1 MDSQQT
7 SASSPE
13 KRAARP
19 PSALIAAVAGAART
33 DPLGGVL
40 KLACKTVG
48 ADFGQIYLAEH
59 EPRSLTLVSSYCPG
73 AVQIDVPQDVEG
85 YLWRV
90 VQSAEP
96 LRLTSS
102 ELGPGWAGTSVRA
115 ALFLPLMWQERVF
128 GGFAFFWS
136 DRGSLSADGSLHL
149 GAVLGAQ
156 VALSLENA
164 DLRDALAK
172 SGSDLRTQ
180 VQELQKALRR
190 AQEEMHV
197 SSEQM
202 LVFGHQLRTP
212 LTTLELYLDLLCTHP
227 ERSRDYADVL
237 GREVKRMQEMVEE
250 MLILGQVNVDRPD
263 PRRALVDLPALVH
276 DLLDSASLLAANRG
290 IAITTQSPE
299 QCPLVNADVQML
311 EQGLSNIINN
321 ALLYTAR
328 GGRVSVEVGPRERNG
343 ESWVVVE
350 VRDTGMGIAADELP
364 RVFDPFYRGH
374 AGRLSKT
381 PGTGLGLAIARK
393 VVEGHGGLIEVQS
406 TAGMGTSFWVWLR
419 AEGIPLPLFSFAHKP
434 SSAKPRREEPGGQ
447 GRILPQ

>member
-1 MDSQQT
+1 M
-7 SASSPE
+7 ASHTPTATSPE
-13 KRAARP
+13 TKAARP
-19 PSALIAAVAGAART
+19 PAALVSAAGSAARS
-33 DPLGGVL
+33 DHLGGVL

-48 ADFGQIYLAEH
+48 ADFGQIYLAEND
-59 EPRSLTLVSSYCPG
+59 PRSLSLVATFPG
-73 AVQIDVPQDVEG
+73 GPVRIDVPQDVERH
-85 YLWRV
+85 LWQV
-90 VQSAEP
+90 VESGTP
-96 LRLTSS
+96 LRLTSG
-102 ELGPGWAGTSVRA
+102 ELGPAWAGTSIRA
-115 ALFLPLMWQERVF
+115 ALFLPLMWQERIF

-136 DRGSLSADGSLHL
+136 DRGSLNADGSLHL

-180 VQELQKALRR
+180 IQELQQVLRR
-190 AQEEMHV
+190 AQQEKHE
-197 SSEQM
+197 SSDQM

-250 MLILGQVNVDRPD
+250 MLILGQANVDRPN
-263 PRRALVDLPALVH
+263 PRRELVDLPALVRE
-276 DLLDSASLLAANRG
+276 LLQSASLIAANRG
-290 IAITTQSPE
+290 IGVSVDSAE
-299 QCPLVNADVQML
+299 QCPLVDADAHML
-311 EQGLSNIINN
+311 EQALSNILHN
-321 ALLYTAR
+321 ALTYTPR

-350 VRDTGMGIAADELP
+350 VRDTGPGILIEELP
-364 RVFDPFYRGH
+364 RVFEPFYRGQ

-381 PGTGLGLAIARK
+381 TGTGMGLAIARK

-406 TAGMGTSFWVWLR
+406 SAGMGTSFWVWLR
-419 AEGIPLPLFSFAHKP
+419 AEGIPLPLFSFARNP
-434 SSAKPRREEPGGQ
+434 SSAKHRPEEKGG
-447 GRILPQ
+447 

>member
-1 MDSQQT
+1 MASHTT
-7 SASSPE
+7 SMTSPE
-13 KRAARP
+13 TKAARP
-19 PSALIAAVAGAART
+19 PAALQNAARSAAHG

-48 ADFGQIYLAEH
+48 ADFGQIYLAEN
-59 EPRSLTLVSSYCPG
+59 EPRSLTRAASYSPCG
-73 AVQIDVPQDVEG
+73 GEVDVPQDVERH
-85 YLWRV
+85 LWRV
-90 VQSAEP
+90 VESGTP
-96 LRLTSS
+96 LRLTSG
-102 ELGPGWAGTSVRA
+102 ELGPSWAATSVRA
-115 ALFLPLMWQERVF
+115 ALFLPLLWQERIF

-149 GAVLGAQ
+149 GAVLGGQ

-190 AQEEMHV
+190 AQQEMHE

-227 ERSRDYADVL
+227 ERSRDYSDVL

-250 MLILGQVNVDRPD
+250 MLILGQVNIERPN
-263 PRRALVDLPALVH
+263 PRRELVDMPALVRE
-276 DLLDSASLLAANRG
+276 LLESSSLLASNRG
-290 IAITTQSPE
+290 IGVSLDAPD
-299 QCPLVNADVQML
+299 QCPLVDADAHML
-311 EQGLSNIINN
+311 EQGLSNIIQN
-321 ALLYTAR
+321 ALTYTSR
-328 GGRVSVEVGPRERNG
+328 GGRVSIEVGPRERNG

-350 VRDTGMGIAADELP
+350 VRDTGPGILAEELP
-364 RVFDPFYRGH
+364 RVFDPFYRGQ

-381 PGTGLGLAIARK
+381 QGTGLGLAIARK

-419 AEGIPLPLFSFAHKP
+419 AEGIPLPLFSFARNS
-434 SSAKPRREEPGGQ
+434 SSAKHRSEPEGC
-447 GRILPQ
+447 

>member
-1 MDSQQT
+1 MDFQLT
-7 SASSPE
+7 STPSPE

-19 PSALIAAVAGAART
+19 PSALIGAAT
-33 DPLGGVL
+33 SAAHDGSPLGGVL
-40 KLACKTVG
+40 KTACKTVG

-59 EPRSLTLVSSYCPG
+59 EPRTLVRVASYCPG
-73 AVQIDVPQDVEG
+73 AVQNEVPPDGEG
-85 YLWRV
+85 HLWRV
-90 VQSAEP
+90 VESGAP
-96 LRLTSS
+96 LRLTSG
-102 ELGPGWAGTSVRA
+102 ELGPDWAGTSVRA

-180 VQELQKALRR
+180 IQELRKALRR
-190 AQEEMHV
+190 AQEEMHE

-263 PRRALVDLPALVH
+263 PRRALVDLPALVEE
-276 DLLDSASLLAANRG
+276 LLESASLLAANRG
-290 IAITTQSPE
+290 IAVTAQSAE
-299 QCPLVNADVQML
+299 QCPLVNADVHML
-311 EQGLSNIINN
+311 EHCLSNIINN
-321 ALLYTAR
+321 KEAVYISLINKGFIWVMAR
-328 GGRVSVEVGPRERNG
+328 ITRPN
-343 ESWVVVE
+343 
-350 VRDTGMGIAADELP
+350 T
-364 RVFDPFYRGH
+364 
-374 AGRLSKT
+374 
-381 PGTGLGLAIARK
+381 
-393 VVEGHGGLIEVQS
+393 
-406 TAGMGTSFWVWLR
+406 
-419 AEGIPLPLFSFAHKP
+419 
-434 SSAKPRREEPGGQ
+434 
-447 GRILPQ
+447 